1 MQNLVLNYANENTYY
16 RSSPYCPLFN
26 SQQEKYVLKEP
37 VKSVE
42 ISYIMFVE
50 VT

>member
-1 MQNLVLNYANENTYY
+1 MPTRILIVGVAHIVLSLIVN
-16 RSSPYCPLFN
+16 
-26 SQQEKYVLKEP
+26 KKKHILKEP